1 MNDVQKWLL
10 RNAILAALYAVLT
23 LILATI
29 SYGPVQVRLSE
40 VLTLLAFYNK
50 RWVPGLT
57 LGCLLANIGSPFG
70 PIDIVLGTLATLL
83 AALMTRLTRNIR
95 VKNIPLL
102 SLIFPT
108 MFNGIIIGAEIM
120 MFTPEQAGIV
130 GFFSCASGVALGE
143 VVVCYTLGLL
153 LFLGLERT
161 RVFDKINH

>member
-23 LILATI
+23 LILTPI

-70 PIDIVLGTLATLL
+70 LTDMVIGTLATFLAVLPMHKARNLYKASLLPVLTNGVLIGGELYYL
-83 AALMTRLTRNIR
+83 AALPPETGGFGIMASMMY
-95 VKNIPLL
+95 VAVGEWL
-102 SLIFPT
+102 SVT
-108 MFNGIIIGAEIM
+108 
-120 MFTPEQAGIV
+120 IV
-130 GFFSCASGVALGE
+130 GQLVF
-143 VVVCYTLGLL
+143 
-153 LFLGLERT
+153 RT
-161 RVFDKINH
+161 AMRNEEFRKYVE